1 MRAICAVVLGF
12 GLGLAGAIDHIVISP
27 AAAATAKPAPA
38 WAKGTPWMGALDWAD
53 RRLTACREASG
64 YQRSVACDRFVA
76 EAVDRVFGAA
86 EFKDGT
92 DYVLGRRVVG
102 ELSAGH
108 AKWRLIGTAGDQ
120 KALDEARA
128 RADAGAAV
136 VAVLRGSFQGQLALV
151 LPGPGIGSK
160 AWKRRVPNA
169 ASLFRDN
176 NERSF
181 IGRPLSFAF
190 SSTKMAE
197 VSLYVREAEAM
208 ADSADAAPSI
218 PGRSEETEDEALG
231 SLLSEFQSDAPVQ
244 QRDVEPALGPED
256 ATAATATAP
265 DEVAPEAPVP
275 AAEEPTAPK
284 EEVFVDVKVATPPP
298 TAVESEATPGPRG
311 DELDPEKVLNARVS
325 GTWCKSGIFG
335 SKSATSA
342 VLIDGYGKKLSWGV
356 IERANVRSFRATDSK
371 PILGMIQEG
380 EIIGITF
387 PASRAANTSYTAF
400 FIMVGFDTLFE
411 SHVFDNESHQVFE
424 KNLTWRRCA
433 DQVSSLK

>member
-1 MRAICAVVLGF
+1 MRAFCAVVLGF
-12 GLGLAGAIDHIVISP
+12 GLGLAGAIDHIVVSP
-27 AAAATAKPAPA
+27 AAASTAKPVPK
-38 WAKGTPWMGALDWAD
+38 WAKDTPWMGALDWAGA
-53 RRLTACREASG
+53 RLTACKEASG
-64 YQRSVACDRFVA
+64 YRRSVACDRFVA
-76 EAVDRVFGAA
+76 EAIDRVFGAA

-92 DYVLGRRVVG
+92 DYVQGRRVVG
-102 ELSAGH
+102 KLSAGH
-108 AKWRLIGTAGDQ
+108 AKWRRIGSAGDQ
-120 KALDEARA
+120 KALDEARSH
-128 RADAGAAV
+128 ADAGDAV
-136 VAVLRGSFQGQLALV
+136 VAVLLGSYQGQLALV
-151 LPGPGIGSK
+151 LPGPATGSK

-176 NERSF
+176 NARSF
-181 IGRPLSFAF
+181 IGRPLSYAF
-190 SSTKMAE
+190 SSAKMSE
-197 VSLYVREAEAM
+197 VSLYVREAEA
-208 ADSADAAPSI
+208 ATATADAAPSI
-218 PGRSEETEDEALG
+218 PGRSEETQNEELG
-231 SLLSEFQSDAPVQ
+231 SLLSEFRSGAPAQQPDPAAEPADDTATLAEPEEAAPSAPV
-244 QRDVEPALGPED
+244 A
-256 ATAATATAP
+256 
-265 DEVAPEAPVP
+265 
-275 AAEEPTAPK
+275 AAEEPVAPK
-284 EEVFVDVKVATPPP
+284 EEVFVDVKVATPPA
-298 TAVESEATPGPRG
+298 AVESEAAPGPRG

-387 PASRAANTSYTAF
+387 PAARSANTSYTAF

-411 SHVFDNESHQVFE
+411 SHVFDNKSHQVFE